1 MIEPFSNYYL
11 KQNGGIT
18 KSKKSK
24 IGKKISIEFKK
35 CKKKNSKCKL
45 KDIIQKNI

>member
-11 KQNGGIT
+11 KQTGGIK

-24 IGKKISIEFKK
+24 IGKKISTEYRK

-45 KDIIQKNI
+45 QDIIKKNM

>member
-11 KQNGGIT
+11 KQTGGIN
-18 KSKKSK
+18 KSKNGKM
-24 IGKKISIEFKK
+24 GKKLSIQYKK

-45 KDIIQKNI
+45 QDIINKNK